1 MGKIE
6 IKIEGRWANLPM
18 TDKDEWVYDIY
29 HNVSFFRPLLKKWVI
44 DKMAL
49 TREEALDYIGK
60 FALDSNRIAI
70 INC

>member
-29 HNVSFFRPLLKKWVI
+29 HNISFFRPLLKKWKI
-44 DKMAL
+44 EAAAL
-49 TREEALDYIGK
+49 TKEQVLEYI
-60 FALDSNRIAI
+60 SNIVLGYRSVTIKM
-70 INC
+70 

>member
-18 TDKDEWVYDIY
+18 TDKEEWVYDIY
-29 HNVSFFRPLLKKWVI
+29 HNVSFFRPLFKKWKI
-44 DKMAL
+44 DKAAL
-49 TREEALDYIGK
+49 TREEALAYIGRY
-60 FALDSNRIAI
+60 ALDSTHIAI

>member
-18 TDKDEWVYDIY
+18 TDKEEWVYDIY
-29 HNVSFFRPLLKKWVI
+29 HNVSFFRPLFKKWMI

-49 TREEALDYIGK
+49 TREEVLAYIGK
-60 FALDSNRIAI
+60 FALDSTRIAI